1 MDSARARPRSTLLH
15 TRWMAAET
23 RPLGITLAVT
33 SRARIMGRPEASMV
47 DMVAEYWAMADME

>member
-15 TRWMAAET
+15 TRWMAAEI

-47 DMVAEYWAMADME
+47 AMVAEY